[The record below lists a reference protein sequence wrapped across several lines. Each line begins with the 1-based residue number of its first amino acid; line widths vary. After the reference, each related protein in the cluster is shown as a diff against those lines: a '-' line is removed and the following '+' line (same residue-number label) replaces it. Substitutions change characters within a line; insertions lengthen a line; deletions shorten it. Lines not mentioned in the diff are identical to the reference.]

1 MNMKWWI
8 ARIVFLRWWTGCGGE
23 GYYDAGR
30 ETASG
35 IRDVTPCRKT
45 GCH

>member
-1 MNMKWWI
+1 MKMITDRPVKWWI

-23 GYYDAGR
+23 GFDRRGVCYR
-30 ETASG
+30 
-35 IRDVTPCRKT
+35 R